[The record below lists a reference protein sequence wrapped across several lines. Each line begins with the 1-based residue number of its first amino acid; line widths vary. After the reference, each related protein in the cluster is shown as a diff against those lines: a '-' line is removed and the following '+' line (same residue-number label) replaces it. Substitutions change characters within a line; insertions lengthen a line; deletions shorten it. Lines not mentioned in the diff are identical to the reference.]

1 MRHVEINPSGRER
14 RLAAVPHHKLQL
26 LGRDSGVSRQQLPQN
41 NARRKKRV
49 PVARKMKPV
58 RTAAFV
64 RSQDIERQA
73 LLVLDSPYLNLVRRQ
88 AEFADQRKGP
98 WLELDGVL
106 NGSSLANAALRI
118 VAPDLSLAQPG
129 PNSDDRSNRGEAD
142 SATDWLP

>member
-1 MRHVEINPSGRER
+1 
-14 RLAAVPHHKLQL
+14 
-26 LGRDSGVSRQQLPQN
+26 
-41 NARRKKRV
+41 
-49 PVARKMKPV
+49 MKPV

-64 RSQDIERQA
+64 RSQDLERQA
-73 LLVLDSPYLNLVRRQ
+73 LLVLDSPYLNLVKRQ

-129 PNSDDRSNRGEAD
+129 RI
-142 SATDWLP
+142 ATTGRIVEKPTPPQNWLP